1 MREGKM
7 TRREQLILFVLGL
20 TTISICTVAFAMAM
34 SLARQMPAS
43 PLHSERLPIP
53 SPPQADGGLAWQLPE
68 AQDDPMAAGAW
79 HSAGQVGEAPQPQV
93 PPPSA
98 TPDLPPTP
106 TNTRVPTW
114 TPSPTYTPTATRVPT
129 ETPVPTPTPLP
140 PPPPTSAAPALASTP
155 TAPDPTP
162 TPEFPFEV
170 TLKVF
175 DTGTPRMTRV
185 TGMVW
190 TILSVNL
197 ALYDGLPGY
206 RMRLVDPGGGVHFS
220 DVSGTGGTDSTC
232 RDCGDNQRMN
242 MKIEVPPYV
251 PGTYKVALMQDD
263 TQVSPEVEFT
273 LADSPQQYVH
283 VSFVPWQ

>member
-1 MREGKM
+1 M

-34 SLARQMPAS
+34 SLARQMHAS
-43 PLHSERLPIP
+43 PSIADRLPAAGP
-53 SPPQADGGLAWQLPE
+53 SQAEGGVAWQSPE
-68 AQDDPMAAGAW
+68 AADDPVAAGAW
-79 HSAGQVGEAPQPQV
+79 HSGGQAGAAPQAQV
-93 PPPSA
+93 PPSA
-98 TPDLPPTP
+98 TAVKPPTP

-129 ETPVPTPTPLP
+129 DTPVPTLTPSP
-140 PPPPTSAAPALASTP
+140 PPPPTNAVSAPELAPAAPS
-155 TAPDPTP
+155 PTP
-162 TPEFPFEV
+162 TPAFPFEAS
-170 TLKVF
+170 LKVF
-175 DTGTPRMTRV
+175 DTGTPRLTRV

-190 TILSVNL
+190 KVLSVNL

-206 RMRLVDPGGGVHFS
+206 RMRLVDPSGEVHVS
-220 DVSGTGGTDSTC
+220 DVSGLGGTDSTC
-232 RDCGDNQRMN
+232 QACGDNQRMN
-242 MKIEVPPYV
+242 MKIEVAPYV

-263 TQVSPEVEFT
+263 TQVSPEIEFT

>member
-1 MREGKM
+1 M

-34 SLARQMPAS
+34 SLARQMHAS
-43 PLHSERLPIP
+43 PSIAERLPAAGP
-53 SPPQADGGLAWQLPE
+53 SQAEGGVAWQLPE
-68 AQDDPMAAGAW
+68 AADDPLAAGAW
-79 HSAGQVGEAPQPQV
+79 HSGGEAGGAPQAQV
-93 PPPSA
+93 PPSA
-98 TPDLPPTP
+98 TPVKPPTP

-129 ETPVPTPTPLP
+129 DTPVPSPTPSP
-140 PPPPTSAAPALASTP
+140 PPPPTSAVSAPAPVPA
-155 TAPDPTP
+155 APSATP
-162 TPEFPFEV
+162 TPAFPFEV
-170 TLKVF
+170 SLKVF
-175 DTGTPRMTRV
+175 DTGTPRLTRV

-190 TILSVNL
+190 KILSVNL

-206 RMRLVDPGGGVHFS
+206 RMRLVDPSGEVHFS
-220 DVSGTGGTDSTC
+220 DVSGLGGTDSTC
-232 RDCGDNQRMN
+232 QACGDNQRMN

-263 TQVSPEVEFT
+263 TQVSPEIEFT